1 MAAPAVFLDRDGVI
15 NVDSGY
21 VGHWDSFV
29 FLPGAVDAMRTL
41 CGAGYVLVIVTNQS
55 GIGRGFYTEEDF
67 HLLTEQ
73 MREALSEQ
81 GVLVAG
87 VYFCPHLPEATLPQY
102 RKVCDCRKPGPGLI
116 HRAVHDLNIDLE
128 RSAMVG
134 DKASDMQAALAA
146 GISRRYQVVSG
157 APYEGCVAVTDLSA
171 ACEALLTVN

>member
-1 MAAPAVFLDRDGVI
+1 MTAPAVFLDRDGVI

-41 CGAGYVLVIVTNQS
+41 YDAGYVLVIVTNQS
-55 GIGRGFYTEEDF
+55 GIGRGFYSEEDF
-67 HLLTEQ
+67 HLLTAQ

-81 GVLVAG
+81 GVSVAG

-102 RKVCDCRKPGPGLI
+102 RKVCDCRKPSPGLI
-116 HRAVHDLNIDLE
+116 HRAVHDLKIDLE

-134 DKASDMQAALAA
+134 DKASDMQAAP
-146 GISRRYQVVSG
+146 GRRYFSQISG
-157 APYEGCVAVTDLSA
+157 CQRCTL
-171 ACEALLTVN
+171 